1 VRYVLG
7 RIFSTLLFGLLLF
20 ASAGRI
26 DWVRAWVYLGAV
38 LAGELL
44 TAAVLRAVNP
54 VILERRGRMGADTK
68 TYDRVFVAFWLVLA
82 FVTPVVA
89 GLDVGRSGEARVP
102 LAGMYAGL
110 AIMLLAYLL
119 GAWAMAVNEHF
130 ELLVRIQTDRGHRVV
145 TSGPYRIVRHPGYLA
160 AIVGGLTSPLILGS
174 LWAFAPVVA
183 GALLFTARTA
193 LEDRTL
199 REELAG
205 YQEYAA
211 RTRHR
216 LLPGIW

>member
-1 VRYVLG
+1 
-7 RIFSTLLFGLLLF
+7 
-20 ASAGRI
+20 
-26 DWVRAWVYLGAV
+26 
-38 LAGELL
+38 
-44 TAAVLRAVNP
+44 
-54 VILERRGRMGADTK
+54 
-68 TYDRVFVAFWLVLA
+68 
-82 FVTPVVA
+82 
-89 GLDVGRSGEARVP
+89 
-102 LAGMYAGL
+102 
-110 AIMLLAYLL
+110 MLLAYLL

>member
-1 VRYVLG
+1 MRYVLG
-7 RIFSTLLFGLLLF
+7 RIFSTALFGLLLF
-20 ASAGRI
+20 AAAGRV
-26 DWVRAWVYLGAV
+26 DWPRAWVYLGVV
-38 LAGELL
+38 LLGELL
-44 TAAVLRAVNP
+44 TAAILAVANP
-54 VILERRGRMGADTK
+54 EILERRGRMGAGAK
-68 TYDRVFVAFWLVLA
+68 SYDRVFVAIWLVLA
-82 FVTPVVA
+82 FTTPVVA
-89 GLDVGRSGEARVP
+89 GLEAGRSGDAPVP
-102 LAGMYAGL
+102 LAGMYVGL
-110 AIMLLAYLL
+110 AVMMLAYLF

-145 TSGPYRIVRHPGYLA
+145 DSGPYRIVRHPGYLA
-160 AIVGGLTSPLILGS
+160 AIVGSLAAPLILGS

-183 GALLFTARTA
+183 GALLFTVRTA

-205 YQEYAA
+205 YPEYAS

>member
-1 VRYVLG
+1 MRYVLG
-7 RIFSTLLFGLLLF
+7 RVFSTALFGLLLF
-20 ASAGRI
+20 ASAGRV
-26 DWVRAWVYLGAV
+26 DWVRAWVYLAAV
-38 LAGELL
+38 LLGELL
-44 TAAVLRAVNP
+44 TAAALRAVNP
-54 VILERRGRMGADTK
+54 EILARRGSMSADAK
-68 TYDRVFVAFWLVLA
+68 TYDRVFVVLWLVLA
-82 FVTPVVA
+82 LVTPVVA
-89 GLDVGRSGEARVP
+89 GLDVGRSGDARVP
-102 LAGMYAGL
+102 LAGMYVGL
-110 AIMLLAYLL
+110 VVMLLAYLL

-160 AIVGGLTSPLILGS
+160 AIVGGLASPLILGS

-183 GALLFTARTA
+183 SALLFSVRTA

>member
-1 VRYVLG
+1 MRYVLG
-7 RIFSTLLFGLLLF
+7 RVLSTALFGLLLF
-20 ASAGRI
+20 ASAGRV
-26 DWVRAWVYLGAV
+26 DWARAWVYVSAV
-38 LAGELL
+38 LLGELL
-44 TAAVLRAVNP
+44 TAAALRAVNP
-54 VILERRGRMGADTK
+54 EILARRGSMSADAK
-68 TYDRVFVAFWLVLA
+68 TYDRVFVVLWLVLA
-82 FVTPVVA
+82 LVTPVVA
-89 GLDVGRSGEARVP
+89 GLDVGRSGDARVP
-102 LAGMYAGL
+102 LAGMYVGL
-110 AIMLLAYLL
+110 VVMLLAYLL

-130 ELLVRIQTDRGHRVV
+130 ELLVRIQMDRGHRVV

-160 AIVGGLTSPLILGS
+160 AIVGALASPLILGS

-183 GALLFTARTA
+183 SALLFSVRTA

-205 YQEYAA
+205 YEEYAA

>member
-1 VRYVLG
+1 MRYVLA
-7 RIFSTLLFGLLLF
+7 RLFSTALCAFLLF
-20 ASAGRI
+20 ASARRL
-26 DWVRAWVYLGAV
+26 DWPRAWVFLGLV
-38 LAGELL
+38 LLGELL
-44 TAAVLRAVNP
+44 TAAVLAAVNP
-54 VILERRGRMGADTK
+54 VLLERRGRMEAGTK
-68 TYDRVFVAFWLVLA
+68 AYDRAFVALWLVLA
-82 FVTPVVA
+82 FATPVVA
-89 GLDVGRSGEARVP
+89 GFDAGRTTESPVP

-110 AIMLLAYLL
+110 LAMLLAYLL

-145 TSGPYRIVRHPGYLA
+145 TAGPYRIVRHPGYLA
-160 AIVGGLTSPLILGS
+160 AIVGGLAAPLILGS
-174 LWAFAPVVA
+174 LWAFAPA
-183 GALLFTARTA
+183 LACALLFTVRTA

-205 YQEYAA
+205 YQEYAS